1 MALKIWKKSQCLL
14 LLQLVIKALK
24 LNAWLICTMGVTALK
39 DCHQDV
45 GGNISIWRREVLK
58 FWVWKQGQAGAGVLP
73 SCCLGG

>member
-1 MALKIWKKSQCLL
+1 
-14 LLQLVIKALK
+14 
-24 LNAWLICTMGVTALK
+24 MGVTALK

-73 SCCLGG
+73 SCCLVGLTTPGLSPQVAPA